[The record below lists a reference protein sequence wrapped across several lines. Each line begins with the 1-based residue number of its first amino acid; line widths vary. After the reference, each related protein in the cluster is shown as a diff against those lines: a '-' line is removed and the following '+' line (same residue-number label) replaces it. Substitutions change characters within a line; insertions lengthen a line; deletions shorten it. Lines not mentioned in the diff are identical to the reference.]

1 MSLES
6 KTVTQSG
13 ISAKEKDVHD
23 GTKSSLMEGVIVPE
37 VTFKIMDDYV
47 QPPKLASRPL
57 SYYRYVE
64 KTPEELYD
72 QIEYDMD
79 EEVNNQV
86 LYSYCLKQLIFHDV
100 MGGRGRTVMDNIIV
114 VNCRLC

>member
-1 MSLES
+1 MYMYVFFIVSGQLDAMSLDN
-6 KTVTQSG
+6 KTFTQSG

-23 GTKSSLMEGVIVPE
+23 GTKSSPMEGVIVPE

-79 EEVNNQV
+79 EEVNNHNQ
-86 LYSYCLKQLIFHDV
+86 
-100 MGGRGRTVMDNIIV
+100 
-114 VNCRLC
+114 